1 MVDPIGCNDCG
12 AVMSSTVRIPWQRE
26 FDNEYKWN
34 EVCAWT
40 IERFGLPGDRFQTS
54 ANVNYMDFVF
64 KSNKD
69 ALIMAL
75 QWNARIVPNEDLT
88 VETVARFL

>member
-1 MVDPIGCNDCG
+1 
-12 AVMSSTVRIPWQRE
+12 MSSTVRIPWSKD

-69 ALIMAL
+69 ALLMAL
-75 QWNARIVPNEDLT
+75 MWNGQIVPDNDLT
-88 VETVARFL
+88 VEFVGSMLW